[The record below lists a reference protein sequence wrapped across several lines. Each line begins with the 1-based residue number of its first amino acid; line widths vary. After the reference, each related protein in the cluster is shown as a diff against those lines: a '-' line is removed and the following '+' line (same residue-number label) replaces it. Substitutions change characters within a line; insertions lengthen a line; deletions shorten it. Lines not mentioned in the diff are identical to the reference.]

1 MSTESESSSVNCILC
16 GQAIELGERSYAIF
30 TGKHEKIIPSVSND
44 QFDFYN
50 ADGDLGLAC
59 GCLLRAAERHAE
71 GLPVFDDDCTVT
83 DYVKCVTDTNIP
95 LRERID
101 YAVNKQTKNTYT
113 KEV

>member
-16 GQAIELGERSYAIF
+16 GQPIAPGEPAHVVLTGLYVGGNCENDFKPHNNLGF
-30 TGKHEKIIPSVSND
+30 
-44 QFDFYN
+44 
-50 ADGDLGLAC
+50 AC

-83 DYVKCVTDTNIP
+83 DYVKYVTDPNIP

-101 YAVNKQTKNTYT
+101 YAVGEDATENTS
-113 KEV
+113 EGV